1 MGRGIWFIGLLLATA
16 CSPKLFLLPGESG
29 DDWGQTGGGLEG
41 KGFRGKELTP
51 PLQLLWSQKLNGA
64 PVSGALFAGDLLL
77 QLTTAPTLYAFDRRS
92 GERLGKQG
100 FDLDAC
106 APPALSGELLVLSL
120 LGEDAELQALDRGTR
135 KVSWRLR
142 GKFCAP
148 LAARGDTVWAAG
160 EDERLRA
167 LDAASGEELWQ
178 MDIGGRLR
186 TGVAVGGGMAFIGSG
201 ELLALDAA
209 SGEEVWRQPLESQA
223 RTRPAVGGG
232 RVFVGTAAG
241 RIVALDV
248 ESGAELWRAE
258 LGGLPTP
265 GMALTERVLVVGAVD
280 RGIYGLDL
288 QSGEQLWRFATE
300 GVVRSSPAVAG
311 MTAYCGSSD
320 GYFYALALDS
330 GKMLWKYR
338 LDGPVITPVSV
349 GAEAISVT
357 SEKGTVY
364 VFGK

>member
-1 MGRGIWFIGLLLATA
+1 MGRRIWFIGLLLATA

-29 DDWGQTGGGLEG
+29 GDWGQMGGGMEG
-41 KGFRGKELTP
+41 KAFRVEALTP

-64 PVSGALFAGDLLL
+64 PVGGALFAGDLLL

-92 GERLGKQG
+92 GQRLGKWG

-106 APPALSGELLVLSL
+106 APPALSGELLALSQ
-120 LGEDAELQALDRGTR
+120 LGKDAELQALDRGTR
-135 KVSWRLR
+135 KVRWRLR

-160 EDERLRA
+160 EDGVLRA
-167 LDAASGEELWQ
+167 LDAASGEEFWQ
-178 MDIGGRLR
+178 VEIGGRLR
-186 TGVAVGGGMAFIGSG
+186 TGVAVGGGVVLVGSG

-209 SGEEVWRQPLESQA
+209 SGEEIWRQPLESQL
-223 RTRPAVGGG
+223 RTRPALGDSL
-232 RVFVGTAAG
+232 VFVGTAAG

-248 ESGAELWRAE
+248 ESGAELWRTE
-258 LGGLPTP
+258 LGGLPTS
-265 GMALTERVLVVGAVD
+265 GMGLGEGALVIGTVG
-280 RGIYGLDL
+280 RGIYGLDP

-311 MTAYCGSSD
+311 TTAFCGSSD
-320 GYFYALALDS
+320 GHLYALDLKS
-330 GKMLWKYR
+330 GKMLWKFR
-338 LDGPVITPVSV
+338 LDGPVITPVSL
-349 GAEAISVT
+349 GAEAVSAT

-364 VFGK
+364 VFGR